1 MTGSGEHTQPL
12 PRAATLRGQ
21 QSSQVY
27 CRPLGWFLD
36 SPWLDFTPLGYLGVR
51 HLAWRKAFCWF
62 RLLGLPSCRYHGR
75 ISKRLATQEHQ
86 WVRQL
91 EGSGKESWATP
102 GHLQDSGRRSGAGDG
117 CQGSCLILEI
127 KSVLKLWRGS
137 RQGFNSSASSLVD
150 QSQPDYLYLEAL
162 VDRGLQLSSITTP
175 SGASLELKQAET
187 FHSGFGFL
195 KKYIES
201 NIGP

>member
-51 HLAWRKAFCWF
+51 HLAWRKAF
-62 RLLGLPSCRYHGR
+62 
-75 ISKRLATQEHQ
+75 A
-86 WVRQL
+86 
-91 EGSGKESWATP
+91 GSGFWACRAAGTMAEFQRGWQPRSISESDSSRALAKNLMADWATP

-117 CQGSCLILEI
+117 CQGSCLVLEI

-162 VDRGLQLSSITTP
+162 VDRELQLSSITTP

-187 FHSGFGFL
+187 FHSGFGF
-195 KKYIES
+195 
-201 NIGP
+201 